1 VSFGT
6 LDSSPPPFFKQGYS
20 AITKLVFYSALSL
33 FLMMGD
39 SRFNLSYPLRTGL
52 SFIIYPIQWI
62 AMRPTVWSSEFLQ
75 MTQDRQE
82 AQNKEIET
90 HQKLLKQSLRALQ
103 VDQLALENLQ
113 LRNILGLR
121 ERLQTHGTAAEVLYD
136 AADPYTRKLIVDK
149 GALQG
154 VSLSSPVMDEFGILG
169 QITAVHPLV
178 SEVTLVIDA
187 ENSIPVLNTRT
198 GARGVAFGEA
208 GGAPLL
214 ELRYMATNA
223 DIEVG
228 DDLTTSGIDG
238 VYPPGIPVAKVTQVE
253 RKAQSVFARILCA
266 PQGKV
271 QGARMVM
278 ILDPL
283 LNQLPAKPA
292 PEKTPVSNSMA
303 GKR

>member
-20 AITKLVFYSALSL
+20 ALTKLVFYGALSL

-39 SRFNLSYPLRTGL
+39 SRFHLSQPLRAGL
-52 SFIIYPIQWI
+52 SLVIYPVQWV
-62 AMRPTVWSSEFLQ
+62 AMRPTVWWNEFSE
-75 MTQDRQE
+75 MTQDRDD
-82 AQNKEIET
+82 AQNKERET
-90 HQKLLKQSLRALQ
+90 HQKLLAQSLRALQ
-103 VDQLALENLQ
+103 VDQLTLENQQ
-113 LRNILGLR
+113 LRNILALR
-121 ERLQTHGTAAEVLYD
+121 DRVQTHGLTAEVLYD
-136 AADPYTRKLIVDK
+136 AADPYTRKLIIDK

-154 VSLSSPVMDEFGILG
+154 VTLSSPVMDEYAILG
-169 QITAVHPLV
+169 QVTSVHPLV
-178 SEVTLVIDA
+178 SEVTLVIDR

-228 DDLTTSGIDG
+228 DELSTSGVDG
-238 VYPPGIPVAKVTQVE
+238 VYPPGIPIAKVTQVE
-253 RKAQSVFARILCA
+253 RKADSVFARILCE

-278 ILDPL
+278 VLDPVTS
-283 LNQLPAKPA
+283 QLPAKPTS
-292 PEKTPVSNSMA
+292 EKTPASSTQG
-303 GKR
+303 GKK

>member
-1 VSFGT
+1 VAFGT

-20 AITKLVFYSALSL
+20 ALTKLVFYGALSL

-39 SRFNLSYPLRTGL
+39 TRFNLSYPLRTGL
-52 SFIIYPIQWI
+52 SFVIYPVQWL
-62 AMRPTVWSSEFLQ
+62 AMRPTVWWNEFSEI
-75 MTQDRQE
+75 TQGRQE
-82 AQNKEIET
+82 AQVREAET
-90 HQKLLKQSLRALQ
+90 HQKLLNQSLRALQ
-103 VDQLALENLQ
+103 VDQLTLENQQ

-121 ERLQTHGTAAEVLYD
+121 ERLETHGLAAEVLYD
-136 AADPYTRKLIVDK
+136 AADPYTRKLVIDK

-154 VSLSSPVMDEFGILG
+154 VSLSSPVMDEYGILG
-169 QITAVHPLV
+169 QVTSVHPLV
-178 SEVTLVIDA
+178 SEVTLVIDR

-228 DDLTTSGIDG
+228 DDLSTSGVDG
-238 VYPPGIPVAKVTQVE
+238 VYPPGIPVAKVIQVE
-253 RKAQSVFARILCA
+253 RKADSVFARILCE

-271 QGARMVM
+271 QGARMLM

-283 LNQLPAKPA
+283 HAQLPARPL
-292 PEKTPVSNSMA
+292 PEKAPPATG
-303 GKR
+303 GKK